1 MPGSGLALEAPSA
14 ALSGSRSGR
23 AGRGQGCQPDA
34 PSPRLLLRQ
43 SFGVSHV
50 RFQWSQVRPD
60 INSKF

>member
-1 MPGSGLALEAPSA
+1 MPGSVLALGAPPA
-14 ALSGSRSGR
+14 ALTGR

-43 SFGVSHV
+43 SFGILHV